1 MKWGPLVRV
10 KAIELAS
17 GYWVRIQFSN
27 GVRKAV
33 DLEPYLHGPVFE
45 TIRRDLAAF
54 HSMKVEDGTIVWE
67 NGADID
73 PDVLYY
79 GLKPAWME
87 QTSSRPTRATEIQ
100 GVAVLQV
107 REAGDVQYD
116 LVQGTDKEASL

>member
-10 KAIELAS
+10 KAIEPAS
-17 GYWVRIQFSN
+17 GYWVRIQFGN
-27 GVRKAV
+27 GVQRTV
-33 DLEPYLHGPVFE
+33 DLEPYLHGPIFQP
-45 TIRRDLAAF
+45 IRRESAVFRA
-54 HSMKVEDGTIVWE
+54 MKIEGGAITWE

-87 QTSSRPTRATEIQ
+87 QVSPRPARVTETQ

-107 REAGDVQYD
+107 REAGGAQYD
-116 LVQGTDKEASL
+116 FAQETDKESSL

>member
-10 KAIELAS
+10 KAIEPAS
-17 GYWVRIQFSN
+17 GYLVRIQFSN
-27 GVRKAV
+27 DVRRAV

-54 HSMKVEDGTIVWE
+54 HSMKVEDGAIVWE

-87 QTSSRPTRATEIQ
+87 QASPRPARVAETQ

-107 REAGDVQYD
+107 REAGGVQYD
-116 LVQGTDKEASL
+116 FAQETDKESSL